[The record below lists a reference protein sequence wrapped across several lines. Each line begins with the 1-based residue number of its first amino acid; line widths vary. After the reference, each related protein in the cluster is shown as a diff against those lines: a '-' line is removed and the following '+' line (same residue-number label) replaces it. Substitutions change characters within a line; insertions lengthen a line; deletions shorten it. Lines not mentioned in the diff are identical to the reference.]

1 MFLDQRLC
9 VDINNSTITNSSDPP
24 LRIVV
29 RSDVRP
35 PMKCIENV
43 NLIKAIIN
51 ALKVPIVFD
60 FEQTFGIRVG
70 DQWTGAVGHV
80 MNNMSNIAIGL
91 FVATSERYQALAFSP
106 TLWFGSTI
114 SIFSGR
120 LSDDFENT
128 DFEVFKTFSLG
139 VWLCLLIS
147 IVLVGVTHRFLSE
160 ENYGD
165 VLDDILMSFKMLFS
179 QYCPELISPYTLKNI
194 FLFGISLNAFNWLMI
209 WFQTF
214 MLANLLFEPI
224 IQIDSIDDL
233 NNVVEMFQ
241 SQDQNL
247 IVVAYKQHLAWH
259 LLESSQEANFRNVF
273 KLLTNEKPFDYQQ
286 IYEGKRVAIGFSA
299 IFEYVMEANPHMH
312 FHLSRELYFMSNI
325 VSLYSKSLSPSI
337 RQRVDHVIS
346 CVYESGLQDL
356 WISLEYN
363 SPLNVKPKE
372 DNETIEMRSI
382 RGLMVLQCIIFSILV
397 LVLILEIIIH
407 KRSLKIKLFDKVIND
422 IED

>member
-9 VDINNSTITNSSDPP
+9 VDLNNSTITNSTDPP

-35 PMKCIENV
+35 PMKCIENI
-43 NLIKAIIN
+43 NLLNAIIT
-51 ALKVPIVFD
+51 ALKVQIVFD
-60 FEQTFGIRVG
+60 FEKTFGVRVG
-70 DQWTGAVGHV
+70 DQWTGAVGKV
-80 MNNMSNIAIGL
+80 INNMSDIAIGL
-91 FVATSERYQALAFSP
+91 FVATSERYQALGFSP

-139 VWLCLLIS
+139 VWIWVLMS
-147 IVLVGVTHRFLSE
+147 IVVVGVTHRFLSDKSYS
-160 ENYGD
+160 NMTD
-165 VLDDILMSFKMLFS
+165 KLVDDIMMSFKMLFS
-179 QYCPELISPYTLKNI
+179 QFCAQLISPCILKNV
-194 FLFGISLNAFNWLMI
+194 FLLGISLNAFNWLMI

-233 NNVVEMFQ
+233 LNVVKLFH
-241 SQDQNL
+241 SQNYNFT
-247 IVVAYKQHLAWH
+247 VVAYKDHLAWH
-259 LLESSQEANFRNVF
+259 LLQTSEETTFKSVF
-273 KLLTNEKPFDYQQ
+273 KLLTNEKPFDYQE

-299 IFEYVMEANPHMH
+299 IFEYVMEANPHLH

-325 VSLYSKSLSPSI
+325 VSLYSKSLSLSLR
-337 RQRVDHVIS
+337 RQVDHVIS

-356 WISLEYN
+356 WLSLQYK
-363 SPLNVKPKE
+363 SPLNVRPKE
-372 DNETIEMRSI
+372 NKQSIGMQSI
-382 RGLMVLQCIIFSILV
+382 RGLMTLQCIIFSILV
-397 LVLILEIIIH
+397 LVLILEIIIQR
-407 KRSLKIKLFDKVIND
+407 KSLKN
-422 IED
+422 